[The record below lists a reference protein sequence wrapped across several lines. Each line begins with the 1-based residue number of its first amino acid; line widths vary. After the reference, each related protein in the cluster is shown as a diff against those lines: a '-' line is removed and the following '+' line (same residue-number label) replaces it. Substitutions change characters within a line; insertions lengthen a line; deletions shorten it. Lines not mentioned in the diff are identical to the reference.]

1 MTMSFLEHSTLQS
14 ASQPGSWFK
23 LQSHVNDSKA
33 SKALCRFRARNDL
46 LGNRYK
52 DRYGCIHVWCPW
64 CMDRGVQ
71 GKLSENHVVSAQCR
85 SFSISEFLSTKMGRG
100 VGSIK
105 LVLRAYLWG
114 GWVK

>member
-1 MTMSFLEHSTLQS
+1 MTMSFLEHSTLGS

-52 DRYGCIHVWCPW
+52 GQVWMHSCLVSLVH
-64 CMDRGVQ
+64 GQ
-71 GKLSENHVVSAQCR
+71 G
-85 SFSISEFLSTKMGRG
+85 
-100 VGSIK
+100 GS
-105 LVLRAYLWG
+105 G
-114 GWVK
+114 